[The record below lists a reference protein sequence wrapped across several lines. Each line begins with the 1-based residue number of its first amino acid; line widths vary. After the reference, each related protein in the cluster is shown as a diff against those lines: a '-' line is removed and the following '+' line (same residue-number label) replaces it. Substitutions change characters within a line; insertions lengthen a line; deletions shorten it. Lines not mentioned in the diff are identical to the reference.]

1 MHTRVAGLPI
11 FSQELFLALPRP
23 LWLQISALGGAASSK
38 GLNVSCSYS
47 PALPPFSLD
56 PPPTP
61 ALGTPQRIAPNLSH
75 WLWIPPSTNMQD
87 APNVLVQF

>member
-11 FSQELFLALPRP
+11 FSQELFLALPLP

-47 PALPPFSLD
+47 AALPPPLFSR
-56 PPPTP
+56 PPLPWAP
-61 ALGTPQRIAPNLSH
+61 PERIAPNLSH
-75 WLWIPPSTNMQD
+75 WLGIPPSTNMQD